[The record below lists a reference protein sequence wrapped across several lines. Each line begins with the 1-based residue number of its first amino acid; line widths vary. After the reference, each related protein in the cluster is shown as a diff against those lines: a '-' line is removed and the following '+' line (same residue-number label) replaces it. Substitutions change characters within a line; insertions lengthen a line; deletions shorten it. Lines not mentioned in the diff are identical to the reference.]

1 MIGRNNPLNI
11 RYSPVNKWKGQCG
24 YTKGFCNFR
33 NIFCGIRAAAKL
45 LMQSYPRQ
53 GFKSY
58 DKIIHRWAPSSENPT
73 SNYLAYICRKCNV
86 FPFDSPVSVEDYAI
100 LIYYMWCFEQ
110 GSKYRPDL
118 TIADIELMINDID
131 IYGSSL

>member
-11 RYSPVNKWKGQCG
+11 RYSPVNKWQGQSG

-53 GFKSY
+53 GFKTY
-58 DKIIHRWAPSSENPT
+58 DKIINRWAPPSENST
-73 SNYLAYICRKCNV
+73 NNYLSYICDKCKV
-86 FPFDSPVSVEDYAI
+86 FPFDCPVSVEDYAT

-110 GSKYRPDL
+110 GSKYRPDR
-118 TIADIELMINDID
+118 TIADIELMINDIE
-131 IYGSSL
+131 IYGSPL